1 MSRVKRKMK
10 QSEGKA
16 AETAFAQ
23 RANTLGFRVHKST
36 WYQDRVEHWDYSLH
50 DDSPVI
56 RRVEVKAAKRISRQ
70 DARPSSTHTWLEYEG
85 NPQPNGS
92 YNPGWLR
99 GKATHVAFR
108 QTDGR
113 FLMIRRSAGLQLM
126 ERWAVAAA
134 HVYEPTVDA
143 LHQLYH
149 RMEKG
154 KPRGITMLVTLEE
167 LRALPGSYMF

>member
-1 MSRVKRKMK
+1 MK

-16 AETAFAQ
+16 AELAFAQ
-23 RANTLGFRVHKST
+23 HAAAQGYRVKKST
-36 WYQDRVEHWDYSLH
+36 SYQDRVEHWDYSLH

-56 RRVEVKAAKRISRQ
+56 RRVEVKAAKRISRR
-70 DARPSSTHTWLEYEG
+70 DLRPSSTHTWLQYEG

-108 QTDGR
+108 QRDGR

-126 ERWAVAAA
+126 KRWAVAAA
-134 HVYEPTVDA
+134 HVYEPSLDA

-149 RMEKG
+149 RMENN

-167 LRALPGSYMF
+167 LAALPGSYVF